1 MSLLWLR
8 IVSLG
13 TGSKALGS
21 DLIADPPDSEVL
33 AFCIGKSQPHDHAP
47 PLAWINILDEQF
59 WLLYHLNLNVP

>member
-1 MSLLWLR
+1 MNEYGL
-8 IVSLG
+8 
-13 TGSKALGS
+13 ALAV
-21 DLIADPPDSEVL
+21 LYRAEVVL

>member
-8 IVSLG
+8 SVSLG

-33 AFCIGKSQPHDHAP
+33 AFCIGKSQSHDQSSRAGP
-47 PLAWINILDEQF
+47 GLTF
-59 WLLYHLNLNVP
+59 